1 MAAMIGVNALR
12 KAPAM
17 TDKSEEARL
26 RANARFEKTQKQSRE
41 GDVVR
46 AQYEAAGTALRERTA
61 RLKTLRLAKEAAE
74 AAELETSPP
83 VKAVSPKVKKPA
95 VAKKP
100 IGKASGSRPARAALV
115 TADAAAG
122 DDEG

>member
-1 MAAMIGVNALR
+1 MICVKALR
-12 KAPAM
+12 KGPAM

-74 AAELETSPP
+74 AAEIESNPP
-83 VKAVSPKVKKPA
+83 VKAVAAKAKKPAAVKKPA
-95 VAKKP
+95 VKVA
-100 IGKASGSRPARAALV
+100 GGRPAKAALA
-115 TADAAAG
+115 TADALAG